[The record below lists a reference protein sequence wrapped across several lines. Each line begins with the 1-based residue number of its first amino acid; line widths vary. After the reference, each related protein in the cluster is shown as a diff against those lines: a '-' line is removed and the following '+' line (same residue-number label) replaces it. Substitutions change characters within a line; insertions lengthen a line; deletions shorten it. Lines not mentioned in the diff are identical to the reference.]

1 VTVRKEPI
9 AMASFRRFGF
19 HAKEAFFGITSTSV
33 MNLAT
38 VTTVALSLFILGMF
52 LLFLRN
58 LNIFLDDLR
67 NQYQI
72 TLFLETSMTVEQRTS
87 ILDELKKNLFV
98 EDITFI
104 PKEDALN
111 SIRDELNNAGSTLPE
126 LDKNP
131 LPDTIEMYVKETA
144 PYEEL
149 LMECSKIK
157 GVAEVSRGQEW
168 VGKVM
173 QIVRLVRLIGLTLV
187 LILGTASL
195 LIVANTIK
203 LAVYARRQ
211 EIEIMKLVGATNW
224 FVRIPFLIEG
234 FLQGLI
240 GAIIAVVILMAGYHW
255 MAGEIHRIAPF
266 LQIIRDTGELTKL
279 SLQIMLLGVVLGLLG
294 SLLSLRRIMV

>member
-1 VTVRKEPI
+1 
-9 AMASFRRFGF
+9 
-19 HAKEAFFGITSTSV
+19 

-72 TLFLETSMTVEQRTS
+72 TLFLETSISPDQRKS
-87 ILDELKKNLFV
+87 IIEELKGNPFVVDVTLITKEEALSSVSDEL
-98 EDITFI
+98 I
-104 PKEDALN
+104 
-111 SIRDELNNAGSTLPE
+111 NAGSSLPDLE
-126 LDKNP
+126 HNP
-131 LPDTIEMYVKETA
+131 LPDTIEMYVKEA
-144 PYEEL
+144 SPYDEL
-149 LMECSKIK
+149 LKQCSEIK
-157 GVAEVSRGQEW
+157 GIAEVSRGQEW

-173 QIVRLVRLIGLTLV
+173 QIVRLVRVIGLTLV

-234 FLQGLI
+234 FLQGLV
-240 GAIIAVVILMAGYHW
+240 GAIIAVAILMLGYHW
-255 MAGEIHRIAPF
+255 IAGEIHRIAPF

-279 SLQIMLLGVVLGLLG
+279 SLQIVLLGVVLGLLG

>member
-1 VTVRKEPI
+1 
-9 AMASFRRFGF
+9 
-19 HAKEAFFGITSTSV
+19 

-72 TLFLETSMTVEQRTS
+72 TLFLENSVTLEQRTS
-87 ILDELKKNLFV
+87 ILEDLEKNIFV
-98 EDITFI
+98 VDITFI
-104 PKEDALN
+104 PKEKALN
-111 SIRDELNNAGSTLPE
+111 SIRDELSNAGSTLPE
-126 LDKNP
+126 LKSNP
-131 LPDTIEMYVKETA
+131 LPDTIEMYVKEAT
-144 PYEEL
+144 PYEAL

-157 GVAEVSRGQEW
+157 GIAEVSRGQEW

-240 GAIIAVVILMAGYHW
+240 GAIIAVVILMVGYHW

-279 SLQIMLLGVVLGLLG
+279 SLQIILLGVVLGLLG

>member
-1 VTVRKEPI
+1 
-9 AMASFRRFGF
+9 MASFRRFGF
-19 HAKEAFFGITSTSV
+19 HAREAIFGIASTSV

-72 TLFLETSMTVEQRTS
+72 TLFLERGIEATQRTS
-87 ILDELKKNLFV
+87 ILDTIRKNDYVVDVSL
-98 EDITFI
+98 IT
-104 PKEDALN
+104 KEQALN
-111 SIRDELNNAGSTLPE
+111 TIRDELNNAGSTLPE
-126 LDKNP
+126 LQKNP
-131 LPDTIEMYVKETA
+131 LPDTIEMYVKESA
-144 PYEEL
+144 PYEAL
-149 LMECSKIK
+149 LQECSQLK
-157 GVAEVSRGQEW
+157 GVADVSRGQEW

-173 QIVRLVRLIGLTLV
+173 QIVRLVRVIGLTLV

-234 FLQGLI
+234 FLQGLV
-240 GAIIAVVILMAGYHW
+240 GAIIAVAILMAGYHW
-255 MAGEIHRIAPF
+255 MAGEISRIAPF

-279 SLQIMLLGVVLGLLG
+279 SLQIILLGVVLGLLG